1 MTTHTDR
8 IRQMAQEAHAAYL
21 KAGRA
26 LPRDFSD
33 DTHRVMWEAATAAVA
48 QLVAKDCAS
57 IADLYGMPDGSS
69 QAAINISNAIKA
81 RFGIEDQV

>member
-8 IRQMAQEAHAAYL
+8 IRQMAQEAGADESAEGL
-21 KAGRA
+21 FLLSGEDLSR
-26 LPRDFSD
+26 F
-33 DTHRVMWEAATAAVA
+33 A
-48 QLVAKDCAS
+48 QLIAKDCAS
-57 IADLYGMPDGSS
+57 IADLYGMPEGSS